1 MVLVVLPLACFERTT
16 IGFRLQKLEIHFN
29 ASYPGPDT
37 RKGRAAPLTK
47 EGEAAVEENV
57 AAGVSGGHSYVRDGV
72 GGGVSPRLSVS
83 PQGHGKGELEERAS
97 VVILTRDR

>member
-29 ASYPGPDT
+29 ASYPGPVS
-37 RKGRAAPLTK
+37 RKGGVTPLSK
-47 EGEAAVEENV
+47 EGEAAVEDNV
-57 AAGVSGGHSYVRDGV
+57 AAGVSGGYSCVRDGA
-72 GGGVSPRLSVS
+72 GGGMSPRLSVS
-83 PQGHGKGELEERAS
+83 PQGGDNVELEERAS